1 VSGLGGLVG
10 RRDVL
15 AQLGR
20 AVEAATAG
28 RGQVALLTGEAG
40 IGKTAVAAEAAAL
53 AERHGARV
61 L

>member
-28 RGQVALLTGEAG
+28 RGGRPR
-40 IGKTAVAAEAAAL
+40 AARDGAL
-53 AERHGARV
+53 AEA
-61 L
+61 